1 MSPVGSPIRP
11 ELNGLPPEL
20 LEQIA
25 FSLVQESP
33 YAAPSDLVLS
43 MLLLNKRFHSLLAP
57 EYNQRLYARL
67 FKAKFDTQAIG
78 RRFGTDSLRAW
89 VLAEEYKKRIVTL
102 TRLRNLGH
110 QGLLYLVG
118 DAGGVQQMT
127 KDLWTAYLMV
137 LENGRH
143 ALTAM
148 VFLPEQCVGRL
159 QECRPASPA
168 RPNPSLPGDIL
179 CALFTYAV
187 R

>member
-11 ELNGLPPEL
+11 ELSSMPPEL

-25 FSLVQESP
+25 FSLVEESP

-43 MLLLNKRFHSLLAP
+43 LLLVSKRFHSLLAP

-78 RRFGTDSLRAW
+78 RRFGMDSLRAS

-110 QGLLYLVG
+110 QGMLYVVG
-118 DAGGVQQMT
+118 DPAGVQQMT

-137 LENGRH
+137 LENGQ
-143 ALTAM
+143 ATL
-148 VFLPEQCVGRL
+148 
-159 QECRPASPA
+159 
-168 RPNPSLPGDIL
+168 
-179 CALFTYAV
+179 
-187 R
+187 